1 MTRLERFA
9 SASVVRPRA
18 RRSHHNE
25 ENEETP
31 TGLRRG
37 SDLAVAVRSVVA
49 RRRPVRCVCSTGV
62 AVIIAMFSSRRR
74 RGATTQ
80 RVLHTV
86 FEQDEWV
93 LILAGTALGGLS
105 GLAQV
110 PFY

>member
-1 MTRLERFA
+1 
-9 SASVVRPRA
+9 
-18 RRSHHNE
+18 
-25 ENEETP
+25 
-31 TGLRRG
+31 
-37 SDLAVAVRSVVA
+37 
-49 RRRPVRCVCSTGV
+49 
-62 AVIIAMFSSRRR
+62 MFSSRRR